1 MVEAFVGTWKLVD
14 TANFDE
20 YMKALGEWGV
30 GRAEIAVFSA
40 FFLII
45 IFIFLTGEG
54 GDRRLLHCT
63 GLNGENK
70 NNKIQK

>member
-1 MVEAFVGTWKLVD
+1 MGTWKLVD

-40 FFLII
+40 FFFFII